1 MFMEGTNQNVKEN
14 DEITIDLTELFMTL
28 WSKAH
33 IIILSGILLGLL
45 AFVGTKLFITPMY
58 TSTTKFYVLTKTTDS
73 GNVTYSDLQT
83 GSQLTKDY
91 AELVKSRPVLEEVV
105 SVLNLDMDTQELADK
120 ITVTTP
126 TDTRV
131 MSINVEDAQPKQARD
146 IADAVR
152 QAVGIQIQEIM
163 DVDSVK
169 TVEEANLPDSPS
181 SPSVMRN
188 TLIGAI
194 LGILISAGIIILV
207 FMLDDTVKTPEDVET
222 YLGLNV
228 LASIPIYDGANT
240 KSKKR
245 VKGLSARNF
254 QKKTAKK

>member
-1 MFMEGTNQNVKEN
+1 MEGTNQNVKEN

-240 KSKKR
+240 KNKKR